1 MIIVGNI
8 FKWICDNKEWLFSG
22 LGITIIGL
30 AVAFSKKITI
40 TFKRLYKKIKITLH
54 DIKFKNLKENKD
66 FDDSLFI
73 SEKPYNGIS
82 IPLNKKFKK
91 SWTIKNNGNVI
102 WKGRT
107 LRCVEYA
114 GDCFYPVKDTIKIPT
129 TLPGQI
135 ITLTVEYNVTQLG
148 NYRSKWKMYDKDNN
162 LIYPQKSIG
171 LCSM

>member
-54 DIKFKNLKENKD
+54 DIKFK
-66 FDDSLFI
+66 
-73 SEKPYNGIS
+73 
-82 IPLNKKFKK
+82 K
-91 SWTIKNNGNVI
+91 SWTIKNNGNEI

>member
-91 SWTIKNNGNVI
+91 SWTLKNNGNVI
-102 WKGRT
+102 WKGRS

-135 ITLTVEYNVTQLG
+135 ITLTVKYNVTQLG